1 MASII
6 QNDSGNWRV
15 QIEHHG
21 KREYKTFKLKSLA
34 DRWATQREA
43 ELQRGLVASV
53 DDAQRTPFFEV
64 IECYRDKVLPT
75 KRNRS
80 DRFTLNLLEERL
92 GHIRLISLQTKDIAN
107 FRDTR
112 LSEGKAPATV
122 VKELNLLRV
131 LIDYAIN
138 EMSIYLPSNQAR
150 LIKNPS
156 VKNARDR
163 ILSAEE
169 EAQLFGAFEHPMLGI
184 IATLALETACRLGEL
199 LNMSWEDINFTDSTL
214 HIPLTKTDIPRT
226 IPLSPKAI
234 VTLKSLPRPIEGGR
248 IFSCWARIDS
258 FENVFRRA
266 RARARKRYE
275 LKCAETGKKPDSK
288 FLHDLRF
295 HDLRHTATSRLAKL
309 IPNVVELSRITGHTD
324 LKMLSRYYHI
334 SAAELAKKLA

>member
-1 MASII
+1 MASITR
-6 QNDSGNWRV
+6 NPSGNWRV

-43 ELQRGLVASV
+43 ELQRGLLTSV
-53 DDAQRTPFFEV
+53 DEAQKTAFSEI
-64 IECYRDKVLPT
+64 IERYRDKVLPT

-92 GHIRLISLQTKDIAN
+92 GDVRLISLQGKDIAD

-112 LSEGKAPATV
+112 LAEGKAPATV

-131 LIDYAIN
+131 LIDYAVN
-138 EMSIYLPSNQAR
+138 EMGIYLPSNQAR
-150 LIKNPS
+150 MIKNPS

-163 ILSAEE
+163 TLSAKEE
-169 EAQLFGAFEHPMLGI
+169 TYLLEAFKHPMLMAI
-184 IATLALETACRLGEL
+184 TILALETACRLGEL
-199 LNMSWEDINFTDSTL
+199 LNMAWEDVNFTDSTA
-214 HIPLTKTDIPRT
+214 HIPKTKTDQART
-226 IPLSPKAI
+226 IPLTPKAI
-234 VTLKSLPRPIEGGR
+234 ETLQSLPRPIEGGR
-248 IFSCWARIDS
+248 VFSCWGRVDS

-266 RARARKRYE
+266 RDRARKEYE
-275 LKCAETGKKPDSK
+275 SKCVKSGEKPDAK
-288 FLHDLRF
+288 FLCDLRF
-295 HDLRHTATSRLAKL
+295 HDLRHTATSRLARL

-334 SAAELAKKLA
+334 TAAELARKLA

>member
-53 DDAQRTPFFEV
+53 DDAQKTALFEV
-64 IECYRDKVLPT
+64 INLYRDKVLPT

-80 DRFTLNLLEERL
+80 DRFTLNLLEKCL
-92 GHIRLISLQTKDIAN
+92 GNIRLISLQTKDIAN

-112 LSEGKAPATV
+112 LTEGKAPATV

-131 LIDYAIN
+131 LIDYSIS
-138 EMSIYLPSNQAR
+138 EMGIYLPSNQAR
-150 LIKNPS
+150 MVKNPS

-163 ILSAEE
+163 VLSEE
-169 EAQLFGAFEHPMLGI
+169 EEIQLFGAFEHPMLGI
-184 IATLALETACRLGEL
+184 IAVLALETACRLGEL
-199 LNMSWEDINFTDSTL
+199 LNMSWEDINFTDSTI
-214 HIPLTKTDIPRT
+214 HIPLTKTDTPRT

-234 VTLKSLPRPIEGGR
+234 ATLKSLPRPIEGGR
-248 IFSCWARIDS
+248 IFSCWARVDS

-266 RARARKRYE
+266 LIRARKQYE
-275 LKCAETGKKPDSK
+275 ANYTETDEKPDSK
-288 FLHDLRF
+288 FLCDLRF
-295 HDLRHTATSRLAKL
+295 HDLRHTATSRLAKR

-334 SAAELAKKLA
+334 SAADLAKKLA

>member
-6 QNDSGNWRV
+6 KNDSGNWRV
-15 QIEHHG
+15 QIEHRG

-43 ELQRGLVASV
+43 ELQRGLVTSV
-53 DDAQRTPFFEV
+53 DDAQKTPLSEV
-64 IECYRDKVLPT
+64 IELYRVKVLPN

-80 DRFTLNLLEERL
+80 DRFTLNLLEEQL
-92 GHIRLISLQTKDIAN
+92 GHIRLISLQTKDIAD

-112 LSEGKAPATV
+112 LTEGKAPATV

-131 LIDYAIN
+131 LIDYAIS
-138 EMSIYLPSNQAR
+138 EMGIYLPSNQAR
-150 LIKNPS
+150 MVKNPS

-163 ILSAEE
+163 ILSEE
-169 EAQLFGAFEHPMLGI
+169 EEIQLFGAFEHPMLGI
-184 IATLALETACRLGEL
+184 ITALALETACRLGEL
-199 LNMSWEDINFTDSTL
+199 LNMSWEDINFTDSTI
-214 HIPLTKTDIPRT
+214 HIPLTKTDTPRT

-234 VTLKSLPRPIEGGR
+234 FTLKSLPRPIEGGR
-248 IFSCWARIDS
+248 IFSCWARVDS

-266 RARARKRYE
+266 LTRARKNYE
-275 LKCAETGKKPDSK
+275 DKCTEKGEIPDAK
-288 FLHDLRF
+288 FLCNLRF
-295 HDLRHTATSRLAKL
+295 HDLRHTATSHLAKL